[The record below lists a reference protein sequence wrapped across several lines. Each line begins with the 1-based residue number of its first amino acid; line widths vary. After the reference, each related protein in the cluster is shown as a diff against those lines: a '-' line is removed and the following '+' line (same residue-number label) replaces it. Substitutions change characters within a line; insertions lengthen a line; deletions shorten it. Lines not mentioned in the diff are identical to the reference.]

1 MSFDVKEWLDSL
13 LQASPYDLSEERLCE
28 LACDDNGYVRESATR
43 ALAQSGTPL
52 ALGALVERLND
63 WVPQVRRVAR
73 EAVND
78 YLDPARLPAIL
89 GNLPGFLNLQ
99 RKARAD
105 HSGLLQQV
113 SILLRAPRLR
123 GQVLAGLSASRGQS
137 ARFLFDQLVT
147 DESRLPDL
155 LVRAA
160 GHADPLVRLRTART
174 CGAYAAEWS
183 TALLQQMLQ
192 DRHYAVRR
200 EALYLVFPRLED
212 SSVRKAVLQ
221 GSLLDPRPAV
231 REWAVWLAQKAGFDL
246 PGFVRTHT
254 DAAQQTESCSP
265 ALLGLIRLL
274 HDGAGLAYVR
284 GALCDARPTIRYE
297 AVAAYVSLQPDAAG
311 QAVAASLADR
321 SPRLWRL
328 AQRLVRKGE
337 VALSSAQYRE
347 AFDKAWRMGCSGRA
361 LKIAELMHY
370 WDRLECLLASL
381 PEASGSQR
389 AEVVLALE
397 AWAGL
402 HVPCRVLEDTRQ
414 ESLRRSLAKLRNGGL
429 LPEQPELIFAFRTLG
444 LLPEGGACG

>member
-43 ALAQSGTPL
+43 ALAQSGTPQAL
-52 ALGALVERLND
+52 AALVERLND

-89 GNLPGFLNLQ
+89 GNLPAFLAL
-99 RKARAD
+99 RSKARAD
-105 HSGLLQQV
+105 HSALLQQV
-113 SILLRAPRLR
+113 CALLRTPRLR
-123 GQVLAGLSASRGQS
+123 GQVLASLSVSRGQC
-137 ARFLFDQLVT
+137 ARFLFEQLAT
-147 DESRLPDL
+147 DESLLPDL
-155 LVRAA
+155 LARAA
-160 GHADPLVRLRTART
+160 MHADPLVRLQAART
-174 CGAYAAEWS
+174 CGAYAADWS

-200 EALYLVFPRLED
+200 EALYLVFPRLEKGP
-212 SSVRKAVLQ
+212 VRKAILQ
-221 GSLLDPRPAV
+221 GRLLDPRPAV

-246 PGFVRTHT
+246 PGFVRAHS
-254 DAAQQTESCSP
+254 DRMQAGQHSP

-274 HDGAGLAYVR
+274 RDGAGLEYVR
-284 GALCDARPTIRYE
+284 GALCDARPSVRYE
-297 AVAAYVSLQPDAAG
+297 AVAAYASLQPEAAA
-311 QAVAASLADR
+311 QAVAATLADH

-347 AFDKAWRMGCSGRA
+347 AFDSVWKIGCSGRA

-370 WDRLECLLASL
+370 WDRLECLLATL
-381 PEASGSQR
+381 PAVSGSQR
-389 AEVVLALE
+389 LEVVSALE

-402 HVPCRVLEDTRQ
+402 HVPCRALEDARQ
-414 ESLRRSLAKLRNGGL
+414 ESLRGSLAELRNGGL

-444 LLPEGGACG
+444 LLPEGGTRD